1 MMYSEKFT
9 LKIDPFVLVIN
20 SSVLEPSITVTS
32 LVLGIAIAVTSLV
45 LEIENA
51 ITVTY
56 LVLEIEITFASVL
69 FVLTPW
75 LTGSIAVEDKEEREA
90 EKPEGWF

>member
-9 LKIDPFVLVIN
+9 LEIDPFVLAIN
-20 SSVLEPSITVTS
+20 YSVLELDLAINY
-32 LVLGIAIAVTSLV
+32 LVFDIAIAVTYLV
-45 LEIENA
+45 LDIA
-51 ITVTY
+51 IAVTY

-75 LTGSIAVEDKEEREA
+75 LTASIAVEDKEEREA